1 MGKTVTF
8 NGRLRDALDCCRR
21 LQTKKV
27 KDGRD
32 HVDCVRILSAN
43 FSLGCDSLGPM
54 DDERI
59 ADTAAIGLAFP
70 ATERR
75 VTCKGP
81 APGVVIERVR
91 STQLIDHREVLLE
104 RVRHVVEELVLV
116 DRSTWATLGTRPVI
130 RDEHDDGVVP
140 LTNRLE
146 EVEKASV
153 V

>member
-54 DDERI
+54 DYERI
-59 ADTAAIGLAFP
+59 ADTTAIGLAFP
-70 ATERR
+70 AAERCVAR
-75 VTCKGP
+75 KGP
-81 APGVVIERVR
+81 APGVVIERVG
-91 STQLIDHREVLLE
+91 STQFIDHRQVLFK
-104 RVRHVVEELVLV
+104 RVGHVVEELVLV
-116 DRSTWATLGTRPVI
+116 DRSTWAALRTRTVI
-130 RDEHDDGVVP
+130 GDEHDDGVVP
-140 LTNRLE
+140 LANRLE
-146 EVEKASV
+146 EVE
-153 V
+153 